1 MASFDETNKV
11 LSYFLTGLAYLIA
24 IPFFYIVIFKSP
36 PSMRVYKNTILNL
49 AVWHCITLGC
59 YAALLQPVYATL
71 PNKSCARFAGLVS
84 YFGREVNIAM
94 VFFTAICVE
103 NVAAAIIIC
112 FFYRY
117 EQLRFTANAVSFMET
132 HKGLLTCASFQ
143 LIISLCA
150 AGLAYAILA
159 MAEIFEHEGAFLFCC
174 PYEKYHF
181 AKVLAVF
188 VGFAFVAQSAVVMAF
203 VLVIIRRLLSVRTM
217 MTKGTYRLH
226 RLLTINLITLTALP
240 ITFDVIPFCVFAYMV
255 YIKADSLYFWVPF
268 VGHTPCGDI
277 ILSFVITLYF
287 VTPYR
292 KAIKKILRKR
302 KVSDVVFVVTTV
314 YNKSL

>member
-1 MASFDETNKV
+1 MVLVTVLMASFDETNKV

-117 EQLRFTANAVSFMET
+117 EQLRFTANA
-132 HKGLLTCASFQ
+132 

-181 AKVLAVF
+181 AKKLVF
-188 VGFAFVAQSAVVMAF
+188 IRSTM
-203 VLVIIRRLLSVRTM
+203 VIALMTSV
-217 MTKGTYRLH
+217 
-226 RLLTINLITLTALP
+226 IQPA
-240 ITFDVIPFCVFAYMV
+240 
-255 YIKADSLYFWVPF
+255 
-268 VGHTPCGDI
+268 
-277 ILSFVITLYF
+277 
-287 VTPYR
+287 
-292 KAIKKILRKR
+292 
-302 KVSDVVFVVTTV
+302 
-314 YNKSL
+314 